1 MKVEIILT
9 NEAGLKNFFSLCA
22 TIGSDLFVRFFTTKV
37 NESCETLYL
46 LIIFL
51 YSSGISAKTDN
62 GINHIIKTL
71 RIFITI

>member
-37 NESCETLYL
+37 NELGGALCC

-51 YSSGISAKTDN
+51 YSRGSSAKTDN
-62 GINHIIKTL
+62 GINHTIKTL

>member
-9 NEAGLKNFFSLCA
+9 NEAGLKKIFSLCA

-51 YSSGISAKTDN
+51 YSSGIYAKTEN